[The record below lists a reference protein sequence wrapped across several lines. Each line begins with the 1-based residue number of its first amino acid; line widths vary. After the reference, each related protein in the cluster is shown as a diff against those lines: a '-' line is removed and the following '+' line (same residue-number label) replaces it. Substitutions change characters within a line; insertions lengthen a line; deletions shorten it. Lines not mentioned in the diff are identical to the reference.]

1 MLLYVHVV
9 LCVCFVL
16 KVFLTEYAG
25 PLVIY
30 LLFYA
35 RPALIYGAEASV
47 SQHTWAS
54 QSVTCW
60 LSFCPNL
67 SHNWTKM
74 HIYAHFLCWTSLESV
89 AYLCAF
95 LLNWSELIAY
105 LCVLSLLGL
114 NDELLQ
120 LDIQVSVCLSV
131 GCRVACACWT
141 LHYAKRLLETVFIH
155 RFSHSTMP
163 IRNIFKVIRVR
174 MG

>member
-1 MLLYVHVV
+1 MLLYVYVV

-35 RPALIYGAEASV
+35 RPAMIYGAEASV

-54 QSVTCW
+54 QSVTCR

-120 LDIQVSVCLSV
+120 LDIQVSVCLLQSGMCLLDVALCQAAV
-131 GCRVACACWT
+131 GDG
-141 LHYAKRLLETVFIH
+141 LHSPVFSQH
-155 RFSHSTMP
+155 DANTQHLQGDSC
-163 IRNIFKVIRVR
+163 
-174 MG
+174 